1 MAQAQAQ
8 VKQLEASAQKDQAEA
23 AKAVVEAQMM
33 PEETRAKVL
42 SAVSKNLPTADD
54 QAQKEFDRRVK
65 IAELMLKEAD
75 IKNNTKIVELQMA
88 EKIATIGKTEQE
100 FLDKITKE
108 IENNA

>member
-1 MAQAQAQ
+1 MH
-8 VKQLEASAQKDQAEA
+8 
-23 AKAVVEAQMM
+23 
-33 PEETRAKVL
+33 
-42 SAVSKNLPTADD
+42 
-54 QAQKEFDRRVK
+54 
-65 IAELMLKEAD
+65 KEAD